1 MSLSDRLRPD
11 VEASPWVIKEV
22 KKLEEELDA
31 AWMALGLVQKENA
44 RLREALDAWYSWDCH
59 APLSIAPD
67 SKLLRN
73 RARELTAR
81 AALEEK

>member
-11 VEASPWVIKEV
+11 VEAAPWVLKEV

-44 RLREALDAWYSWDCH
+44 RLREALEYVIEMADYINTRDT
-59 APLSIAPD
+59 IQ
-67 SKLLRN
+67 KK
-73 RARELTAR
+73 AR
-81 AALEEK
+81 AALEKK

>member
-44 RLREALDAWYSWDCH
+44 RLREALEYVIEMADYINTRDT
-59 APLSIAPD
+59 IQ
-67 SKLLRN
+67 KK
-73 RARELTAR
+73 AR
-81 AALEEK
+81 AALEKK